1 LIHDIT
7 PWSYYKIKLFKKIV
21 KTSIIIKKKEGYL
34 MAIVKGKLIKDVI
47 KEIKECNK
55 VELPTPKLLEMFDY
69 MEKKKMFVSNYEEKH
84 KKNIGKD
91 IKKLTYRDVKTELT
105 YIYEEDKK
113 YGGIIIKACEE
124 GVLIELLE
132 RMYRLQLAM
141 V

>member
-1 LIHDIT
+1 
-7 PWSYYKIKLFKKIV
+7 
-21 KTSIIIKKKEGYL
+21 

-47 KEIKECNK
+47 KEIKDCNK

-84 KKNIGKD
+84 KKNLGKD
-91 IKKLTYRDVKTELT
+91 IKKLTYRDIRTELT

-113 YGGIIIKACEE
+113 HGGIILMAYEE
-124 GVLIELLE
+124 GILIELLE
-132 RMYRLQLAM
+132 RMYKLQLAM